1 MGFSTRVSGDFV
13 PARPSGRASLQE
25 PWGLPSDKVTMVVS
39 RVSERTIGNGS
50 TSETP
55 RRGIREDPGREQ
67 LCS

>member
-1 MGFSTRVSGDFV
+1 MGFSARVSGDFV
-13 PARPSGRASLQE
+13 PARPSGRDSLQE

-39 RVSERTIGNGS
+39 RVSE
-50 TSETP
+50 TP